1 MHILLTDITTCP
13 VCGPT
18 HGLILRADTMID
30 RRVRAG
36 ALGCPNCRRQ
46 YRIDE
51 GVADLIAEGAA
62 DPVPAAV
69 PAEYGAD
76 MPVRIAALLGLDRA
90 SGFALIAGPAAR
102 FAGEVAR
109 LAPEFEI
116 VGDAAHAQAADG
128 VSRMLSGPGIPF
140 YAEKLRG
147 VWLSGASA
155 AMRIAEGARVLHP
168 LGRLVVQPAPLD
180 ARERLADVGLNVIA
194 EQNETM
200 LASRK

>member
-18 HGLILRADTMID
+18 HGLILRADVMID
-30 RRVRAG
+30 RRVQAG

-46 YRIDE
+46 YRIAD
-51 GVADLIAEGAA
+51 GIADLIAESSPTGSHVEVAT
-62 DPVPAAV
+62 
-69 PAEYGAD
+69 EYGAD
-76 MPVRIAALLGLDRA
+76 MPIRIAALLGLDH
-90 SGFALIAGPAAR
+90 SPGFALIMGPAAR
-102 FAGEVAR
+102 FAGDVAK

-116 VGDAAHAQAADG
+116 IADAAHAPPAAG
-128 VSRMLSGPGIPF
+128 VSRVRSGPRIPF

-155 AMRIAEGARVLHP
+155 ASGIEEAARVLHP
-168 LGRLVVQPAPLD
+168 LGRLVLQPSPPD
-180 ARERLADVGLNVIA
+180 GRVRLAEAGLKLLA
-194 EQNETM
+194 EQNETL